1 MYLDNK
7 VSMPYCS
14 SKTSFLFNIPSRVSL
29 RFIINLDE
37 IILLQDKKSQN

>member
-1 MYLDNK
+1 MYLDDK

-14 SKTSFLFNIPSRVSL
+14 SSFIPFDIPSRVSL